1 MHGCCHSLAWFYSKP
16 HGGAFDEFK
25 TDERANH
32 QAVTPT
38 AHALPRSTT
47 MMAASIVP
55 VLDHPSA
62 LIEHGWPYPAEKD
75 GAPLGLRFVTDD
87 RYALPLD

>member
-1 MHGCCHSLAWFYSKP
+1 MHGAPSFASCCHSHP
-16 HGGAFDEFK
+16 RDAFDEFK
-25 TDERANH
+25 TDERATH
-32 QAVTPT
+32 KAVTPT

-47 MMAASIVP
+47 MMAASTVP

-75 GAPLGLRFVTDD
+75 GAPLCLRFVTDD
-87 RYALPLD
+87 RCVFLLD